1 MTRGLVFFVSTACG
15 ILADQLSKFII
26 TANLA
31 TGTSIPESG
40 FFQIVHV
47 HNTGAAFSIFR
58 GHIEWLIAASVL
70 GVILA
75 MTAFF
80 IRKKLPFLDTRPG
93 LIALGVILAGT
104 VGNLID
110 RVRLGYVT
118 DFIRVGDFPT
128 FNIADS
134 CLTVG
139 VISLLLLYIVS
150 SHVSGDT
157 SENV

>member
-1 MTRGLVFFVSTACG
+1 MTRGFVFFVSAACG
-15 ILADQLSKFII
+15 ILADQFSKFII
-26 TANLA
+26 TANLT
-31 TGTSIPESG
+31 TGTAIPENS

-58 GHIEWLIAASVL
+58 GHIEWLIAASCL
-70 GVILA
+70 GVILVMA
-75 MTAFF
+75 AFF

-93 LIALGVILAGT
+93 LAALGIILAGT
-104 VGNLID
+104 IGNLID

-118 DFIRVGDFPT
+118 DFIQAGDFPT

-139 VISLLLLYIVS
+139 VIWLVLLYLTS
-150 SHVSGDT
+150 SNSGGDA
-157 SENV
+157 SENA